1 VSKRKKGSGR
11 RRSKSAGRKQY
22 HVLLIFLLL
31 VSALFFLYEE
41 FGTEDVQQ
49 AGRLETDI
57 PEDVRKPEKPAPF
70 PRVAVVIDD
79 LGPNKRSFIEL
90 MNINSPFTLSVL
102 PHETYTKWIAE
113 EGHSLGYDVIGHIPM
128 EASKPV
134 DPGKGGLFTWM
145 TDGEIL
151 ETLADDLNAIPNI
164 KGISNHMGSSFTQD
178 ERVMNLVI
186 STLKEHGLFF
196 LDSIT
201 SSGSAGYRI
210 AREHGVKTIKRDIFL
225 DSMDSSEF
233 LEDQWEKLIQIAR
246 SKGHAVGIAHAR
258 EKTIDFFKK
267 NLPTD
272 KVAVVPL
279 SELIEEGYDR

>member
-1 VSKRKKGSGR
+1 
-11 RRSKSAGRKQY
+11 
-22 HVLLIFLLL
+22 
-31 VSALFFLYEE
+31 
-41 FGTEDVQQ
+41 
-49 AGRLETDI
+49 
-57 PEDVRKPEKPAPF
+57 
-70 PRVAVVIDD
+70 
-79 LGPNKRSFIEL
+79 
-90 MNINSPFTLSVL
+90 
-102 PHETYTKWIAE
+102 
-113 EGHSLGYDVIGHIPM
+113 
-128 EASKPV
+128 
-134 DPGKGGLFTWM
+134 
-145 TDGEIL
+145 
-151 ETLADDLNAIPNI
+151 
-164 KGISNHMGSSFTQD
+164 MGSSFTQD

-258 EKTIDFFKK
+258 EKTIEFFKK